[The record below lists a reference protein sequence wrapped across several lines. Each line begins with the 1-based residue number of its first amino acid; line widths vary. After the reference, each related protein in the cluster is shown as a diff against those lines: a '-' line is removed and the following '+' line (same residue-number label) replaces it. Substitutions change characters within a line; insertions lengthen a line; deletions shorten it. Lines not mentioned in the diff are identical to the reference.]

1 MMDKTAAVVFD
12 VVVVVVASYIFL
24 KSSAYLDK
32 GYVCQVK
39 L

>member
-1 MMDKTAAVVFD
+1 MVERTAAVVFD
-12 VVVVVVASYIFL
+12 IVVVASYIFL